1 MSNETLVLDTIKDY
15 QMEYPDGVPISI
27 LLELNLS
34 DDDLKATLFIL
45 EGKGVIFIE
54 EEFVKLVE
62 QVSVDKSILEGKA
75 VGKGSEIN
83 VSDKKLT
90 IDEDKLEELT
100 ELELEAYRLIIGLT
114 GDSKR
119 ISKYLLEGN
128 LLYGDLELSS
138 LGAFKLIMSLENK
151 GFLKRIHLTDGE
163 YYTI

>member
-62 QVSVDKSILEGKA
+62 QVSVDKS
-75 VGKGSEIN
+75 
-83 VSDKKLT
+83 
-90 IDEDKLEELT
+90 
-100 ELELEAYRLIIGLT
+100 
-114 GDSKR
+114 
-119 ISKYLLEGN
+119 
-128 LLYGDLELSS
+128 
-138 LGAFKLIMSLENK
+138 
-151 GFLKRIHLTDGE
+151 
-163 YYTI
+163 